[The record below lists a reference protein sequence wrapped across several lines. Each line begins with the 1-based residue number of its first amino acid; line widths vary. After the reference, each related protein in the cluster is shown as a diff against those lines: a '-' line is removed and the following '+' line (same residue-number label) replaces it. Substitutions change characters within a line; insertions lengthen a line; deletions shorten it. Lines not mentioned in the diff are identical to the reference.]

1 MPVIFLHIGTHK
13 TGTTSIQYLIG
24 TLREALLEQGIY
36 QPVAGKPGLKPG
48 NGNHRLAWGIL
59 KRKGVTDLE
68 DWNDL
73 RNELQNCGFQSAVI
87 SSEAFCHMNEKEI
100 EQVRHLLE
108 AYEVYPVVYLRNC
121 KTYLRSVYAE
131 VIKNNGQETRSFKRY
146 ILDNIIK
153 IDYDH
158 LLEIWG
164 RQFGYDHLIVRLYDK
179 VGQHGGLLEDF
190 SRIIGFN
197 PSGLVDQ
204 ASVYRNV
211 SYDDHTVNSVRLL
224 QKLRSVTPRW
234 LVGENKFGF
243 YKKALLSGRMKFP
256 QTVFSFFARKKIMK
270 RKHARLIE
278 ALVKQLPS
286 ELIGK
291 YTGEEGIKVLHG

>member
-1 MPVIFLHIGTHK
+1 MPLIFLHIGTHK

-24 TLREALLEQGIY
+24 TNREALMEQGIY

-48 NGNHRLAWGIL
+48 NGNHRLAWGVL
-59 KRKGVTDLE
+59 KRKGVTDLD

-73 RNELQNCGFQSAVI
+73 RNELQNCGLRSAVI

-121 KTYLRSVYAE
+121 KSYLRSVYAE
-131 VIKNNGQETRSFKRY
+131 VIKDKKQETRSFKRY
-146 ILDNIIK
+146 ILENISK
-153 IDYDH
+153 IDYDY

-164 RQFGYDHLIVRLYDK
+164 KLFGYDHLIVRLYDK
-179 VGQHGGLLEDF
+179 VSQDGGLTEDF

-204 ASVYRNV
+204 AGIYRNV
-211 SYDDHTVNSVRLL
+211 SYDDSKINSVRLL
-224 QKLRSVTPRW
+224 HKFRSITPDW
-234 LVGENKFGF
+234 LFGDDNF
-243 YKKALLSGRMKFP
+243 SAYKKALLSGRMKFP
-256 QTVFSFFARKKIMK
+256 QTVFSFFAPKKIMK

-286 ELIGK
+286 ELIAK